1 MNQSDVV
8 KPGRFALSAI
18 ASGVVLAFGSLGST
32 AAVAQDDDEATDL
45 GTLKITGSRLN
56 RSDFEGALPV
66 TVITREEIDGA
77 GEITVS
83 DFLRNLTF
91 NSFGSYRESSG
102 NSFQGQALVSL
113 RGLGSQRTLILLNG
127 RRMPPSPVTQ
137 GGGIDLNTIPISAV
151 ERIELLS
158 DGASAVY
165 GSDAIGGVIQIFTR
179 GGPDEGRRSYFELGG
194 GSFDT
199 YEAAA
204 GVSDAG
210 EHGWFSLNADVFDT
224 GGIDSRTLFEPD
236 DDGYRNLSVSGRGG
250 LDLGAFG
257 ELRVNGLHADGE
269 SDFDGNPEFDS
280 VNETETVQQVVGAS
294 WRVRPVEVVALTLE
308 AGRSEDRSRNF
319 RNGDFRS
326 RFDTSRNDFSL
337 QADTD
342 VAEQRLSVGVDHLDE
357 RVDSTTQYDET
368 RREITGVFAQLLGEL
383 GALDYRL
390 AGRSDDYEAFGSQE
404 TGNVALGWQPVD
416 RLRLRASYGTAFR
429 APSFNE
435 LFFPGFG
442 NPDVQPEES
451 QSTEIGAEWAAA
463 SWSLRLAAF
472 ETRIDDLIDTVQ
484 GPEGNFLPLN
494 VAEARIRGAELSA
507 EVDIADWQLSAAYT
521 YQEPEN
527 RGDGANAGNRL
538 RRRPDQILQLD
549 ADRSFGPLD
558 AGLGIYAEGR
568 RYEDAANSN
577 RLPGYVLVDA
587 RLAYQLSAA
596 WQVQGRVANLLDT
609 DYETVPTYRQPG
621 RAFYV
626 TLRYAL

>member
-1 MNQSDVV
+1 MLFNSTDRRRWLGAATLCAAFVATGAQAVEEPVQLAVTELDPQVV
-8 KPGRFALSAI
+8 TAI
-18 ASGVVLAFGSLGST
+18 RGESPRVADGLA
-32 AAVAQDDDEATDL
+32 AT
-45 GTLKITGSRLN
+45 S
-56 RSDFEGALPV
+56 
-66 TVITREEIDGA
+66 VITRADLERRQVKSVQEA
-77 GEITVS
+77 
-83 DFLRNLTF
+83 
-91 NSFGSYRESSG
+91 
-102 NSFQGQALVSL
+102 L
-113 RGLGSQRTLILLNG
+113 RGLPGLSITNNGGPGKNSSVFLRGTNADHLLVLVDGVEIGSATAGSAAFQNL
-127 RRMPPSPVTQ
+127 PVQ
-137 GGGIDLNTIPISAV
+137 QI
-151 ERIELLS
+151 ERIEVVRGPQSGL
-158 DGASAVY
+158 Y

-568 RYEDAANSN
+568 RYGDAANSN